1 MQLSMHEASVPV
13 FCRSLHNLSAVL
25 DKAERQA
32 AERRIE
38 PAVLLNQRLAPD
50 MYPLDPQ
57 VQAATN
63 FAKGAAAR
71 LVGIEAPHFES
82 VEKSFEEL
90 RQRIS
95 RTAEFMQGIDAAKI
109 EGSEEREITT
119 SQSGEAM
126 TFDGRTYLLHF
137 ALPNFFF
144 HVTVAY
150 AILRHNGIVIGKADF
165 IGPFL

>member
-1 MQLSMHEASVPV
+1 MPLSMYEASVPV
-13 FCRSLHNLSAVL
+13 FCRGLRNLSAIL
-25 DKAERQA
+25 DRAERQA

-38 PAVLLNQRLAPD
+38 PAVLLHQRLAPD
-50 MYPLDPQ
+50 MYPLDHQ
-57 VQAATN
+57 VQTATN

-71 LVGIEAPHFES
+71 LAGIEAPQFENI
-82 VEKSFEEL
+82 EQSFDEL
-90 RQRIS
+90 RQRIG
-95 RTAEFMQGIDAAKI
+95 RTIAFMQSIDAARI

-126 TFDGRTYLLHF
+126 RFDGRTYLLHF

-144 HVTVAY
+144 HVAVAY

-165 IGPFL
+165 IGPF